1 MVQNLDFAQTFLE
14 AAMID
19 SPSDMQGESLMPL
32 LTGNVENWDREE
44 VYYHYYEYPSVHMV
58 KRHYGIVS
66 KDYKLV
72 RFYYDV
78 DEWEMY
84 DRKKD
89 PYELNNIYDDNN
101 YSEVR
106 EDLHTR
112 LELLRKKYKD
122 SDELN
127 DFYIQKYLDK
137 NKTRN

>member
-32 LTGNVENWDREE
+32 LTGNVQNWDREE

-78 DEWEMY
+78 DEGEMN

-89 PYELNNIYDDNN
+89 PYELNNKYDDNLLKYYN
-101 YSEVR
+101 
-106 EDLHTR
+106 HTKKYFKR
-112 LELLRKKYKD
+112 KIVDKCYHNKYFLEL
-122 SDELN
+122 
-127 DFYIQKYLDK
+127 
-137 NKTRN
+137 